1 MTTALD
7 RKTTSKET
15 KNIIVISFVTSVSIM
30 PGAIET
36 ETPPT
41 NAILNRFEPKIFPKT
56 ISGFFIFAA
65 AIVPAISGRLVPK
78 ATTVTP
84 IIMEDILKYSAKVIA
99 LFTTNVLPK
108 IVAVNEAIALNQT

>member
-1 MTTALD
+1 ML
-7 RKTTSKET
+7 
-15 KNIIVISFVTSVSIM
+15 
-30 PGAIET
+30 T

-41 NAILNRFEPKIFPKT
+41 KAILKRLEPNIFPKT

-65 AIVPAISGRLVPK
+65 AIVPATSGRLVPK

-84 IIMEDILKYSAKVIA
+84 IMIEEILNYTARETA

-108 IVAVNEAIALNQT
+108 TVAVKDPIALNQICSFSSINKSS